1 MPPRMAGHLDPK
13 PIETSDVTDFFT
25 ASHGLW
31 GKYFSEFAGKV
42 LRRGR
47 ILSVPKHMN
56 IIQMYIYIC
65 IHMSYMRKFLS
76 HEILVGS

>member
-42 LRRGR
+42 LRRGGFYLCQS
-47 ILSVPKHMN
+47 I
-56 IIQMYIYIC
+56 
-65 IHMSYMRKFLS
+65 
-76 HEILVGS
+76 